1 AASGRGVLL
10 LPARYAVCGGC
21 CGCRRFGNG
30 ATQRRYLLFAA
41 GLAAAATLAAGRVS
55 GRAGMN
61 KSLQNPLFSLAD
73 LPVRDLDRQL
83 ARQLLHYETRLHTNT
98 SAEQLQ
104 ALQLAALM
112 VSVALG
118 KGQVCLPLSQ
128 CWVSDLQEPWHGIG
142 VQRLHSLLADCATVY
157 VAGRDSAYAQQ
168 PLVLAGQRLYLARY
182 YFYEQDVLAQLE
194 QRLAS
199 PLQVDD

>member
-1 AASGRGVLL
+1 
-10 LPARYAVCGGC
+10 VCSSD
-21 CGCRRFGNG
+21 
-30 ATQRRYLLFAA
+30 LLFAA

-61 KSLQNPLFSLAD
+61 QTLQNTSLNLTA

-83 ARQLLHYETRLHTNT
+83 ARQLLHYETSFNT
-98 SAEQLQ
+98 SASTEQLQ
-104 ALQLAALM
+104 ALQLAGLM

-128 CWVSDLQEPWHGIG
+128 CWVPELKELWHGIG

-194 QRLAS
+194 RRLAS
-199 PLQVDD
+199 PPLVDDSALAQVMHGLLTT